1 MRASQVEAFLET
13 ELMQGRNAISLTLV
27 LSICRAYLEVKYW
40 LGDGGEPLDTT
51 ELRLLSSP
59 FRYLDEPHSTGGQTG
74 RFEGTDRSEGVGRH
88 G

>member
-40 LGDGGEPLDTT
+40 LGDGGEP
-51 ELRLLSSP
+51 
-59 FRYLDEPHSTGGQTG
+59 FGYY
-74 RFEGTDRSEGVGRH
+74 RFAFAKFSIQISRRTSFHWQSNGSL
-88 G
+88 